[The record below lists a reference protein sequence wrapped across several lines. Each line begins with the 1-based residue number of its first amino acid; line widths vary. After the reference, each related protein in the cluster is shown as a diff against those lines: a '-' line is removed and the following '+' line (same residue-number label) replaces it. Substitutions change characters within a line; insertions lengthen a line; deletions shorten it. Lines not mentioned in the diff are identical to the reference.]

1 MAAAET
7 SRLMT
12 PGSTTAT
19 RSIGSISRMR
29 VSRLSAMTM
38 PSTCG
43 TAPPDR
49 LVPLPRATN
58 GTPASAQ
65 SRTMAMT
72 SSPVSGSTTARG
84 RARNVVSPSDS
95 NAARPAAAV
104 TMRVGGN
111 TPGNRR
117 QQIGRAHGRYGTR
130 CGGLPRS
137 PVRFR
142 LRRRTTRMGPCAP
155 PLTAVFVATATV
167 LACAS
172 SPTSPTGDR
181 RRRRRRRRGRLHRAL
196 QRARP
201 RRLDRRRRRL
211 RGQGRRHRL
220 QAGPGRH
227 AVHHGPAIA
236 TSSSAS
242 SSSCRRPATTASRS
256 ATPARATPPMS
267 A

>member
-104 TMRVGGN
+104 TMRAGGS
-111 TPGNRR
+111 
-117 QQIGRAHGRYGTR
+117 TR
-130 CGGLPRS
+130 
-137 PVRFR
+137 
-142 LRRRTTRMGPCAP
+142 
-155 PLTAVFVATATV
+155 
-167 LACAS
+167 
-172 SPTSPTGDR
+172 
-181 RRRRRRRRGRLHRAL
+181 
-196 QRARP
+196 
-201 RRLDRRRRRL
+201 
-211 RGQGRRHRL
+211 
-220 QAGPGRH
+220 
-227 AVHHGPAIA
+227 AIA
-236 TSSSAS
+236 GSNSEGPTAAYGIAALRAAGRFASA
-242 SSSCRRPATTASRS
+242 RH
-256 ATPARATPPMS
+256 
-267 A
+267 